1 MSTAKF
7 FLSKWLT
14 TLLVAML
21 MAGGALAQ
29 GGKGAIRG
37 RVMDASGAALVG
49 AQVILPGSQ

>member
-7 FLSKWLT
+7 CLSKWLT

-49 AQVILPGSQ
+49 AQLIF